1 MDEDGV
7 LQKWALAVELGAR
20 GRYGQAYTVLEPLL
34 DSDDPHHDAIASSVL
49 ASHRRQV
56 CDHEAARALDQSAID
71 RWEAAGADIDWQ
83 YADLVVGRAADAIGM
98 GELDDARE
106 WLATADAVIGD
117 GGFLR
122 CAVRAGWVRGEL
134 AMAQGEPEEAAL
146 ELEALAP
153 MLDDLRSDRHR
164 CKSRMLLAATYE
176 HSSPERAVELL
187 EKVLSTAKARCWH
200 SLMWPSAYV
209 LGRIAGD
216 GAQQQDYYDAASA
229 IVQAIALDL
238 SPLDA
243 SRFVAAVPAQ
253 LRGED

>member
-7 LQKWALAVELGAR
+7 LRKWALAVELGAR

-34 DSDDPHHDAIASSVL
+34 DSDDPHHDALASSVL

-71 RWEAAGADIDWQ
+71 RWEQAGLDTDWQ

-106 WLATADAVIGD
+106 WLAAADAVIGE
-117 GGFLR
+117 GGYLR

-134 AMAQGEPEEAAL
+134 AMAQGEPDDAAL

-153 MLDDLRSDRHR
+153 LLDDLRSDRHR

-176 HSSPERAVELL
+176 QSSPEHATELL

-209 LGRIAGD
+209 LGRIAGEGD
-216 GAQQQDYYDAASA
+216 DRDDYYDAASA
-229 IVQAIALDL
+229 IVQTIALDL

-243 SRFVAAVPAQ
+243 SRFVAAVPAE